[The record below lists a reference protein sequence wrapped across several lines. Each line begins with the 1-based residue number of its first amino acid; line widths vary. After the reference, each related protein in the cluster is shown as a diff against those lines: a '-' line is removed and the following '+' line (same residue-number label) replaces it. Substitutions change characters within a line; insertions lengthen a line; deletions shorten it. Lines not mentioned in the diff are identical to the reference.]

1 MKIVYAIIIFI
12 GIIEAFNV
20 NTKPSKISSY
30 QTNQLLRTINTCFKI
45 LTPIAIVSSL
55 NPISVNAQA
64 VQGSIKPST
73 LAETKESILV
83 LQSCI
88 ESVKQ
93 METDATAGDYQAVAD
108 KLSAKNFKALE
119 NAATVMVR
127 SDALTSDEKTTLGTI
142 RRYGIV
148 ADALIM
154 LGGLAGELKSGGIKV
169 TYGGESPIQK
179 GIEDDEAEEETT
191 TLNVAEVKRY
201 IKLSKDSLQDIF
213 NVVKPILTK

>member
-1 MKIVYAIIIFI
+1 MKIVYAIIIFV

-55 NPISVNAQA
+55 TPMPVNAQA
-64 VQGSIKPST
+64 VQGSIKPSS